1 MIINNILKEEEMI
14 KDLIK
19 PFVIS
24 IALLLTFTACGDDD
38 SVSPNP
44 GKARVMAIHAAPNAP
59 GIDVYVDNKL
69 VQSNLTFPNNTQYIE
84 VLAGL
89 RSIKVNVAGTA
100 ITVFDQTIPFAE
112 NKNYSAFATDS
123 SGTLDALLLEDNLTA
138 PASGKAH
145 VRFIH
150 LSSNAPAVDVV
161 ADGEVIL
168 SNVSFKDVI
177 NFTAFDAGTYSVQ
190 VREAGTANVV
200 LNVGNITLTGGK
212 IYTVFARGLVG
223 GVGTQALGVSVIENN

>member
-1 MIINNILKEEEMI
+1 MFKYLINL
-14 KDLIK
+14 
-19 PFVIS
+19 FVIGS
-24 IALLLTFTACGDDD
+24 VSLTTFTTCSDDD
-38 SVSPNP
+38 PVSSDP
-44 GKARVMAIHAAPNAP
+44 GKAKVMAIHAAPNAP

-69 VQSNLTFPNNTQYIE
+69 AQANLTFPNNTPYIE
-84 VLAGL
+84 VVAGL
-89 RSIKVNVAGTA
+89 RNIKVNISGPG

-112 NKNYSAFATDS
+112 NKSYSAFATDS

-150 LSSNAPAVDVV
+150 LSSNAPAVDIA
-161 ADGEVIL
+161 ADGDVIF
-168 SNVSFKDVI
+168 SNVAFKDVI
-177 NFTAFDAGTYSVQ
+177 NFTAFDAGTYAVQ

-200 LNVGNITLTGGK
+200 LNVGNLTLTGGK